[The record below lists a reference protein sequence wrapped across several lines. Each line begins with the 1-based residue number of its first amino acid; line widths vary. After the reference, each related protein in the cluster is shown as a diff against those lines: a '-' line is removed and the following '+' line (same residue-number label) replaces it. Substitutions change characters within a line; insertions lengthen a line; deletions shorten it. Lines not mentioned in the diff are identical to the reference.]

1 MKKPNPF
8 KYFANSIGHELE
20 FVGKEKKKGR
30 KVVGIYCE
38 YAPREIILAA
48 GAVPV
53 CLCGT
58 SNDTVSAAESVLPA
72 NLCPLIKSSFGYF
85 MTDSCPFITMADMIV
100 AETTCDGKK
109 KMYEIMGLTNRVE
122 VLELTQKSDS
132 ETALRHWTDELR
144 KFRRTLEKE
153 FNVEVTDR
161 KLRDA
166 IRMMNRERA
175 LLKEAFYLGKANPP
189 IVTGKELASIRFRV
203 AGIPRHFE
211 MLGEFIA
218 QVRSRRKNRRIP
230 ARVVRVM
237 LTGCPTGS
245 GSGKVIEIIEECGGV
260 VVCQEA
266 CSGIKSVYEMTDEKG
281 DPLEAIARR
290 HFNLPCSCMTPNRG
304 RVDLIAKLAGEFRPA
319 ALVDLVWQACHT
331 YNVESYLI
339 GEFSKNTMGLPF
351 LKIETDYSASD
362 REQLKVRIS
371 ALLEIAGKLN
381 K

>member
-1 MKKPNPF
+1 MKKLNPF
-8 KYFANSIGHELE
+8 KYFEDSIGHELE
-20 FVGKEKKKGR
+20 FVENEKKKGR
-30 KVVGIYCE
+30 KIVGIYCE
-38 YAPREIILAA
+38 YTPREIILAA

-85 MTDSCPFITMADMIV
+85 ITDSCPFITMADMIV

-109 KMYEIMGLTNRVE
+109 KMYEIMGLTKRVE

-132 ETALRHWTDELR
+132 ETALKHWTDELR

-153 FNVEVTDR
+153 FNVEITDR

-166 IRMMNRERA
+166 IGTMNRERM
-175 LLKEAFYLGKANPP
+175 LLKEAFYLGQANPP

-203 AGIPRHFE
+203 AGIAEHLE
-211 MLGEFIA
+211 MLEEFIS
-218 QVRSRRKNRRIP
+218 QVKKRKKAKISP
-230 ARVVRVM
+230 KSVRVL

-245 GSGKVIEIIEECGGV
+245 GSEKVIEIIEECGGV

-266 CSGIKSVYEMTDEKG
+266 CSGIKAVYEMTDENG
-281 DPLEAIARR
+281 DPIEAIARR

-304 RVDLIAKLAGEFRPA
+304 RVELIAKLANEFSPDA
-319 ALVDLVWQACHT
+319 VVDLVWQACHT

-339 GEFSKNTMGLPF
+339 GEFSRKTLGLPF

-371 ALLEIAGKLN
+371 ALMEIAGKI
-381 K
+381 

>member
-1 MKKPNPF
+1 MKKQNPF
-8 KYFANSIGHELE
+8 KYFANSVEHELE
-20 FVGKEKKKGR
+20 FVRKEKKKGG
-30 KVVGIYCE
+30 KIVGIYCE
-38 YAPREIILAA
+38 YTPREIILAA

-72 NLCPLIKSSFGYF
+72 NLCPLIKSSFGHF
-85 MTDSCPFITMADMIV
+85 ITDSCPFITMADMIV

-109 KMYEIMGLTNRVE
+109 KMYEIMGLTKRVE

-132 ETALRHWTDELR
+132 ETALKHWTDELR
-144 KFRRTLEKE
+144 KFRGTLEKE
-153 FNVEVTDR
+153 FKVEITDR

-166 IRMMNRERA
+166 IKTMNRERA
-175 LLKEAFYLGKANPP
+175 LLKEAFYLGKAIPP

-203 AGIPRHFE
+203 AGIARHLE
-211 MLGEFIA
+211 MLEEFIA
-218 QVRSRRKNRRIP
+218 QIKARKKNREIS
-230 ARVVRVM
+230 ARAVRVM

-245 GSGKVIEIIEECGGV
+245 GSEKVIEIIGECGGV

-266 CSGIKSVYEMTDEKG
+266 CSGIKAVYEMTDEKG

-304 RVDLIAKLAGEFRPA
+304 RVELIAKLAEEFRPDA
-319 ALVDLVWQACHT
+319 VVDLVWQACHT

-339 GEFSKNTMGLPF
+339 GEFSRNMLGLPF

-362 REQLKVRIS
+362 REQLRVRIG
-371 ALLEIAGKLN
+371 ALLEIAGK

>member
-1 MKKPNPF
+1 MKKLNPF
-8 KYFANSIGHELE
+8 KYFANSIERELE
-20 FVGKEKKKGR
+20 HVETEKRKGR
-30 KVVGIYCE
+30 KIVGIYCE
-38 YAPREIILAA
+38 YTPREIILAA

-58 SNDTVSAAESVLPA
+58 SNDTVSAAEAVLPA

-109 KMYEIMGLTNRVE
+109 KMYEIMGQKKRLE

-132 ETALRHWTDELR
+132 ETALKHWTDELR
-144 KFRRTLEKE
+144 KFRKTLETE
-153 FNVEVTDR
+153 FNVEITDR

-166 IRMMNRERA
+166 IKTMNRERS

-189 IVTGKELASIRFRV
+189 IVSGKELASIRFRV
-203 AGIPRHFE
+203 AGIPGHLE
-211 MLGEFIA
+211 MLEEFIV
-218 QVRSRRKNRRIP
+218 QVKARNKGRNIP
-230 ARVVRVM
+230 AKAVRVM

-245 GSGKVIEIIEECGGV
+245 GSEKVIEIIEECGGV

-266 CSGIKSVYEMTDEKG
+266 CSGIKAVYEMTGEKG

-304 RVDLIAKLAGEFRPA
+304 RVELIAKLAEEFRPDA
-319 ALVDLVWQACHT
+319 VVDLIWQACHT

-339 GEFSKNTMGLPF
+339 GEFTRKTLGLPF
-351 LKIETDYSASD
+351 LKIETDYSSSD

-371 ALLEIAGKLN
+371 ALLEIAGKR
-381 K
+381 

>member
-8 KYFANSIGHELE
+8 KYFTNSIEHELE
-20 FVGKEKKKGR
+20 FVEEEKKKGR
-30 KVVGIYCE
+30 KIVGIYCE
-38 YAPREIILAA
+38 YTPREIILAA

-85 MTDSCPFITMADMIV
+85 ITDSCPFITMADMIV

-109 KMYEIMGLTNRVE
+109 KMYEIMGLTKRVE

-132 ETALRHWTDELR
+132 ETALKHWMDELR
-144 KFRRTLEKE
+144 KFRGTLEKE
-153 FNVEVTDR
+153 FNVEITDR
-161 KLRDA
+161 KLREA
-166 IRMMNRERA
+166 IRAMNRERA

-203 AGIPRHFE
+203 AGISGHLE
-211 MLGEFIA
+211 MLEEFIS
-218 QVRSRRKNRRIP
+218 QVKTRKKTKRISTQP
-230 ARVVRVM
+230 VRVM

-245 GSGKVIEIIEECGGV
+245 GSEKVIEIIEECGGV

-266 CSGIKSVYEMTDEKG
+266 CSGIKAVYEMTDETG

-304 RVDLIAKLAGEFRPA
+304 RVDLIAKLANEFSPDA
-319 ALVDLVWQACHT
+319 VVDLIWQACHT

-339 GEFSKNTMGLPF
+339 GEFSRKTLGLPF

-371 ALLEIAGKLN
+371 ALLEIAGKG
-381 K
+381 

>member
-8 KYFANSIGHELE
+8 RYFADSIERELE
-20 FVGKEKKKGR
+20 YVENEKKKGR
-30 KVVGIYCE
+30 KIVGIYCE
-38 YAPREIILAA
+38 YTPREIILAA
-48 GAVPV
+48 GAIPV

-58 SNDTVSAAESVLPA
+58 SNDTVSAAEAVLPA

-85 MTDSCPFITMADMIV
+85 ITDSCPFITMADMIV

-109 KMYEIMGLTNRVE
+109 KMYEIMGQKKRVE

-132 ETALRHWTDELR
+132 ETALKHWTDELR

-153 FNVEVTDR
+153 FNVEITDR

-166 IRMMNRERA
+166 ISLMNRERS
-175 LLKEAFYLGKANPP
+175 LLREAFYLGKANPP
-189 IVTGKELASIRFRV
+189 IVSGMELASIRFRV
-203 AGIPRHFE
+203 AGIPGHLG
-211 MLGEFIA
+211 MLEEFIS
-218 QVRSRRKNRRIP
+218 QVMTRKKNRKIP
-230 ARVVRVM
+230 ARAVRVM
-237 LTGCPTGS
+237 LTGCPTGT
-245 GSGKVIEIIEECGGV
+245 GSEKVIEIIEECGGM

-266 CSGIKSVYEMTDEKG
+266 CSGIKAVYEMTEETG

-290 HFNLPCSCMTPNRG
+290 HFNLPCSCMTPNKG
-304 RVDLIAKLAGEFRPA
+304 RVDLIAKLAKDFSPD

-331 YNVESYLI
+331 YNVESFLI
-339 GEFSKNTMGLPF
+339 GEFTRNTMGLPF

-371 ALLEIAGKLN
+371 ALLEIAGKR
-381 K
+381 